1 MEKKSIN
8 NEFELL
14 KTSIQEL
21 ANKFGNVIEKDS
33 KDVRELREPREP
45 EKKPSIIREHNEKHL
60 SLASQLDKGPKE
72 VDLDFEVM

>member
-33 KDVRELREPREP
+33 KDVRESREP